1 MSFEQTAIF
10 YNLVKS
16 FKQYGEEIRNE
27 SGREQKASDFAR
39 RFARMHGEQNIKK
52 VCAKANQALK
62 AKIFTL

>member
-10 YNLVKS
+10 YNLVNT
-16 FKQYGEEIRNE
+16 FKEYGERIRYD
-27 SGREQKASDFAR
+27 SGREETAR
-39 RFARMHGEQNIKK
+39 AYAERFARFYNADKIKK